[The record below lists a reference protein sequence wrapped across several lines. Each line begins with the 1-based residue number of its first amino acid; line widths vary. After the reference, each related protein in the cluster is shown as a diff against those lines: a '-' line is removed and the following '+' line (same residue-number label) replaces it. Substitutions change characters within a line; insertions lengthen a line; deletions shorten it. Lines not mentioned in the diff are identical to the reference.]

1 MFHELCNIRQ
11 AEQIGGLNLL
21 GDEFNLKHEIVVVKE
36 ISHKSNLLFCFGQN
50 VMIKLVSYVTKSKNS
65 WVQPM
70 SLLLSLSHT
79 FTILAPV
86 ELRFIP
92 I

>member
-36 ISHKSNLLFCFGQN
+36 ISHKSNLGATLE
-50 VMIKLVSYVTKSKNS
+50 YVRHLPPYPST
-65 WVQPM
+65 
-70 SLLLSLSHT
+70 
-79 FTILAPV
+79 
-86 ELRFIP
+86 LRIY
-92 I
+92 

>member
-36 ISHKSNLLFCFGQN
+36 ISHKSNLLCCFGKKYTDKTSFVCQKKRVKTPRYSQCRCCHYAN
-50 VMIKLVSYVTKSKNS
+50 
-65 WVQPM
+65 M
-70 SLLLSLSHT
+70 S
-79 FTILAPV
+79 V
-86 ELRFIP
+86 
-92 I
+92 